1 MRLGKGAVGVVLLG
15 LLAAS
20 CAAADRLDALPGPVR
35 STGTGFFATPA
46 GDFFTAAHVVE
57 GCLAL

>member
-1 MRLGKGAVGVVLLG
+1 VRLGKGAVGVVLLG

-20 CAAADRLDALPGPVR
+20 CAAADRLDALPEPVR

-46 GDFFTAAHVVE
+46 GDLFTAAHVVE